1 MSLRASLA
9 GSCPENITPHGLV
22 AAVVLS
28 DEIDAGRSGRL
39 QKIYIGQKLTMLER
53 ANQTAE
59 WVGLTEEKQ
68 KQQPAAQVEPWQK
81 SPIRR
86 PHHSPPEASTQRF
99 ES

>member
-28 DEIDAGRSGRL
+28 DEIDAGRWETAENLHRAE
-39 QKIYIGQKLTMLER
+39 LTMLER

-59 WVGLTEEKQ
+59 WVRLTEKKQ